1 MKVKRN
7 VGGAVTF
14 LLIIIFAT
22 ACGGVP
28 TPTPSG
34 TPVNNSAAVVT
45 AKGEIVPA
53 RFVHVSFGASGTIS
67 RLNVKEGDAV
77 KAGDVLAQLDTQ
89 DLEFQV
95 KTAQDGLDLARSTLA
110 QAQVPASPEEITSAQ
125 AAYDSAV
132 AALEQSRRGPTQE
145 DFAILKANL
154 EKAQAAL
161 DQAQAAYDRAGG
173 ATNPY
178 SGLLPQSLQLQTA
191 TLDYQIAK
199 ANFDKANKIDS
210 AAVEQAQAAVT
221 EAKATLDLKQKG
233 PRPEDIAVAQVHVQ
247 QAETAL
253 EQAQAALSKAKLTAP
268 FDGTITEVTPHA
280 GEVIQAGAPLIT
292 LADLSQLHVET
303 TDLDEYG
310 AAHVSPGQAAKITLN
325 AFNDKTL
332 TGKVTDIGLQSVTL
346 QTGDISYVVT
356 LSLDNQDP
364 ELRWGMTVK
373 VEFAQK

>member
-1 MKVKRN
+1 MKVKLFA
-7 VGGAVTF
+7 GGVVIS
-14 LLIIIFAT
+14 LLVPIFAT
-22 ACGGVP
+22 ACGSVP
-28 TPTPSG
+28 TPAPSS
-34 TPVNNSAAVVT
+34 TPVNNAAAIVT

-53 RFVHVSFGASGTIS
+53 RFAHISFGASGTIS
-67 RLNVKEGDAV
+67 QLGVKEGVEV

-132 AALEQSRRGPTQE
+132 AGLDQTRRGPTPE
-145 DFAILKANL
+145 DFAIVKANL

-178 SGLLPQSLQLQTA
+178 SGLLPQSLELQTA

-199 ANFDKANKIDS
+199 ANYDKGTKTDPT
-210 AAVEQAQAAVT
+210 AVEQARAAVT
-221 EAKATLDLKQKG
+221 EAKATLELKQKG

-268 FDGTITEVTPHA
+268 FGGTVTEVAARA
-280 GEVIQAGAPLIT
+280 GEMVQAGAPLIT
-292 LADLSQLHVET
+292 IADLSQLHVET
-303 TDLDEYG
+303 TDLDEFG
-310 AAHVSPGQAAKITLN
+310 AAHVKLGQAAKITVN

-332 TGKVTDIGLQSVTL
+332 EGKVTDLGLQSVTL
-346 QTGDISYVVT
+346 QTGDVSYVVT
-356 LSLDNQDP
+356 LALVSQDP
-364 ELRWGMTVK
+364 GLRWGMTVK
-373 VEFAQK
+373 VEFEQQ